1 MSYLTLLGQA
11 SLSAAVMILA
21 VAATVASLFVA
32 DGTLSVSRTV
42 ILGTCAAFGGAA
54 LVSEMLYYRSNQ
66 KTVVR

>member
-1 MSYLTLLGQA
+1 MIL
-11 SLSAAVMILA
+11 VVIMILA

-54 LVSEMLYYRSNQ
+54 LVSEMVYYRSNQ